1 MTGNSRATKPRGA
14 TAKTLA
20 GGLYGVNPFDQ
31 PGVEHGKKLAYG
43 ALGREGF
50 EDLMGGRG

>member
-1 MTGNSRATKPRGA
+1 VMTAF
-14 TAKTLA
+14 A